1 MDNQNFGAL
10 TLEQQFQLRQMEDAI
25 DRMNLEQARKNLKDV
40 LKRSM
45 CMENMYKA
53 FIRQG
58 MFKDINIGTQNIQL

>member
-1 MDNQNFGAL
+1 MDNHDFGAL

-25 DRMNLEQARKNLKDV
+25 DSMNLEQARKTLKDV

-45 CMENMYKA
+45 YVENMYKS